1 MEGDPG
7 SPCVTVTAA
16 ESWGWDN
23 SEPQHS
29 HPYSKQY
36 WKLKVTELIVRLK
49 KTAISLLGRKAKLPV
64 VGVEGGGKK
73 SIIDLNIKLADTQST
88 I

>member
-1 MEGDPG
+1 MHTVEGHPG

-16 ESWGWDN
+16 ESQGWDN
-23 SEPQHS
+23 SQPQHS

-64 VGVEGGGKK
+64 VGVEGGGERALL
-73 SIIDLNIKLADTQST
+73 I
-88 I
+88 